1 MCSGVQQRGPLA
13 RPDPAKTE
21 KGAPLSGDGFVQLSG
36 LGALSL
42 NRGFQTK
49 QGGI

>member
-21 KGAPLSGDGFVQLSG
+21 KARRFPATASCNFP
-36 LGALSL
+36 ALERFL
-42 NRGFQTK
+42 
-49 QGGI
+49 